1 MVADVAG
8 MHISNIDSSGV
19 GLDMVAA
26 TFGPR
31 YAWSPRRARYALF
44 VQGLAG
50 VANGFNSIFPSNSGV
65 DTVANSLAVQAGGG
79 MNVNLRRHLALR
91 AFDVNWLRTEF
102 SNSTSNV
109 ENHVRFGAGLVLR
122 FH

>member
-1 MVADVAG
+1 

-19 GLDMVAA
+19 GLDMVTA

-31 YAWSPRRARYALF
+31 YTWSPRRARYALF

-79 MNVNLRRHLALR
+79 MNVNPKAPPGPARFRCELAADGVSQLHEQR
-91 AFDVNWLRTEF
+91 
-102 SNSTSNV
+102 
-109 ENHVRFGAGLVLR
+109 
-122 FH
+122 